1 MNYYVPQPHD
11 DRMSAVDLGGHDAVV
26 GNHVEQHVDLA
37 EVGVLG
43 HVKVAVSQAAVAH
56 GRVIGTDLPVSFISR
71 SVYCSLMMSFVTSNA
86 LLDQACVI
94 LE

>member
-56 GRVIGTDLPVSFISR
+56 GRVIGTDLPVSFVSR
-71 SVYCSLMMSFVTSNA
+71 SVYCSLMMSLVTSNA

>member
-1 MNYYVPQPHD
+1 MPQPHD
-11 DRMSAVDLGGHDAVV
+11 DRVPAVDLGGHDAVV
-26 GNHVEQHVDLA
+26 GHHVEEHVDLA
-37 EVGVLG
+37 ELGVLR

-56 GRVIGTDLPVSFISR
+56 GRVIGADLPVSFILR